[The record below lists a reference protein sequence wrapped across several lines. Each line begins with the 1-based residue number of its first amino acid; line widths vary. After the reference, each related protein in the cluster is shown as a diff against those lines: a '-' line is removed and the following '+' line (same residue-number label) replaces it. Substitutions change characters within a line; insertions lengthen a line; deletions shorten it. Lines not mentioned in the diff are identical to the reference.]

1 MNGICDHPRRVA
13 VLGAAGNIG
22 RAAARALAARGHLVR
37 GIDIVNAPPG
47 GVTDFRIV
55 DITDGPAL
63 RDALKDIEVVLH
75 LAGNLVEGTPQAIL
89 LGPSFLGVWNICE
102 ASADCGVERL
112 ILTSTNQVIHD
123 TEEQDRIVGV
133 DAPYDPGSIYAV
145 SKILLEALG
154 RMYANT
160 RGMSMLI
167 VRPGWMPGNREDM
180 ASIGQT
186 LRRRN
191 MYLSANDAGRFFCC
205 AVETDRL
212 PKPGV
217 EVVYAQSRGEKP
229 DGGLDREPARR
240 LLGYEGED
248 VWPHGYPDLA

>member
-1 MNGICDHPRRVA
+1 MGLAQRLGRAKSNGEAQPTPA
-13 VLGAAGNIG
+13 AGAA
-22 RAAARALAARGHLVR
+22 AAFT
-37 GIDIVNAPPG
+37 
-47 GVTDFRIV
+47 TD
-55 DITDGPAL
+55 
-63 RDALKDIEVVLH
+63 
-75 LAGNLVEGTPQAIL
+75 
-89 LGPSFLGVWNICE
+89 S
-102 ASADCGVERL
+102 
-112 ILTSTNQVIHD
+112 
-123 TEEQDRIVGV
+123 
-133 DAPYDPGSIYAV
+133 
-145 SKILLEALG
+145 
-154 RMYANT
+154 
-160 RGMSMLI
+160 
-167 VRPGWMPGNREDM
+167 REDM

-240 LLGYEGED
+240 LLGYEGKD